1 MRSRWRRLLG
11 VSTLSLF
18 FGLGLAACSGQQQ
31 EEEGMEV
38 SDNQAAENDAAP
50 ADNQA
55 ASNEEGSEEN
65 QQAADDQ
72 ANEEGGN
79 ETAAAE
85 GGNGTEN
92 DLQEIIQEMNGSQ
105 GAEGAEAAPLQ
116 QNAAAAAPVNTPA
129 PAPVA
134 EAAPAPA
141 AAAPTLPFQP
151 GGSPAGTG
159 LPELGSKMAYVVEHG
174 DTLAK
179 ISQRIYGTP
188 GRWNELATLSGI
200 TTPSRIFPGDLVYYT
215 LDEGAVNFAQ
225 AYEAVQRSEE
235 QVKPGDTLATIA
247 SRIYGSSKGWRSI
260 WRQNDKIDNP
270 DVLAGSTVYYIPKG
284 AAAAAVKL
292 MKSDGAKYAKVS
304 KDVKHG
310 KSTVKTA
317 KAKVKGFKLADGQ
330 KNFGKVSNTP
340 YGVCLI

>member
-11 VSTLSLF
+11 VSALSLF
-18 FGLGLAACSGQQQ
+18 FGLGTAACSGSQQ

-55 ASNEEGSEEN
+55 ASNEEGGEDN
-65 QQAADDQ
+65 QQAADNA

-105 GAEGAEAAPLQ
+105 GDATGDGAALQ
-116 QNAAAAAPVNTPA
+116 QNAAAAPVNNTPA
-129 PAPVA
+129 PAPVQEA
-134 EAAPAPA
+134 AAPAAP
-141 AAAPTLPFQP
+141 AAPTLPFQP
-151 GGSPAGTG
+151 GGSPAGNG
-159 LPELGSKMAYVVEHG
+159 LPELGSKMAYVVETG

-179 ISQRIYGTP
+179 ISQRIYGSP

-200 TTPSRIFPGDLVYYT
+200 TTPSRIYPGDLVYYT
-215 LDEGAVNFAQ
+215 LDEGAVNFAS

-247 SRIYGSSKGWRSI
+247 SRVYGTSKGWRSI

-270 DVLAGSTVYYIPKG
+270 DILAGTHVYYIPKG
-284 AAAAAVKL
+284 AASAAVKS
-292 MKSDGAKYAKVS
+292 MKTNATKVAKVS
-304 KDVKHG
+304 KSLNHG
-310 KSTVKTA
+310 KSTVKVST
-317 KAKVKGFKLADGQ
+317 AKVKSFKLADGQ
-330 KNFGKVSNTP
+330 KNFGKVSKTP
-340 YGVCLI
+340 YGVRLI

>member
-1 MRSRWRRLLG
+1 
-11 VSTLSLF
+11 
-18 FGLGLAACSGQQQ
+18 
-31 EEEGMEV
+31 MEV
-38 SDNQAAENDAAP
+38 SDNQAADNDAAP

-55 ASNEEGSEEN
+55 ASNEEGGEEN
-65 QQAADDQ
+65 QQAADNQ

-105 GAEGAEAAPLQ
+105 GEAGTDAAPLQ
-116 QNAAAAAPVNTPA
+116 QNAAAAAPVNPA
-129 PAPVA
+129 PAPVQEA
-134 EAAPAPA
+134 AAPAPA
-141 AAAPTLPFQP
+141 APASPTLPFQP
-151 GGSPAGTG
+151 GGSPAGTN
-159 LPELGSKMAYVVEHG
+159 LPELGSKMAYVVEQG

-247 SRIYGSSKGWRSI
+247 SRIYGTSKGWRSI

-292 MKSDGAKYAKVS
+292 MKSDATKVAKAS
-304 KDVKHG
+304 KSLNHG
-310 KSTVKTA
+310 KSTVEVS

-330 KNFGKVSNTP
+330 KNFSKVSKTP
-340 YGVCLI
+340 YGVRLI